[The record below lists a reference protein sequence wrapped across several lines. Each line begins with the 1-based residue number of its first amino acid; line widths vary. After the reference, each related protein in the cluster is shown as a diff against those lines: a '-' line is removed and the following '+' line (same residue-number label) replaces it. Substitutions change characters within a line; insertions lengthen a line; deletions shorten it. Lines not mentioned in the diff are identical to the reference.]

1 MTNKEDF
8 ILHYGVKG
16 MKWGVRRKRGP
27 DGTVTGKKKS
37 RVRREIG
44 SRIDELKTIKKLN
57 TSKMT
62 DDELKNLATRMQKE
76 NELKRLTNPGKLRT
90 RKRLEKRDIYLDR
103 KNLSDAELES
113 KLKRL
118 RLEDQIKRNVKDA
131 NRGSIDVANDVI
143 NKVSKHAL
151 SMYTNDGKF
160 SPTGNPMY
168 DTLIKAVLTQ
178 TKEGKVIK

>member
-1 MTNKEDF
+1 MNQEEF

-37 RVRREIG
+37 RLRRELS
-44 SRIDELKTIKKLN
+44 SRIDEVKTIRNLN

-62 DDELKNLATRMQKE
+62 DAELKSLATRMQKE
-76 NELKRLTNPGKLRT
+76 NELKRLTDPGKLRT
-90 RKRLEKRDIYLDR
+90 RKRIEKRDIYLDR

-118 RLEDQIKRNVKDA
+118 RLEDQIKRGVKDA
-131 NRGSIDVANDVI
+131 NRGSINAANDAI
-143 NKVSKHAL
+143 NKASKYAL
-151 SMYTNDGKF
+151 GMYTNDGKF

-168 DTLIKAVLTQ
+168 DTMIKAVLTQ